1 MKLAFE
7 GSRAELQKQVDIM
20 NKNLQEALD
29 RGDSIIQVCDLYKGT
44 VFEDRYVGSD
54 CGFLIRKE

>member
-7 GSRAELQKQVDIM
+7 RSREELQAQVNIM

-29 RGDSIIQVCDLYKGT
+29 RGKVIIPVSDLYKGT
-44 VFEDRYVGSD
+44 VFEDRYMGSD
-54 CGFLIRKE
+54 CGFVIRKE